1 MILALLNIIL
11 PFCVVI
17 EMLEFELEE
26 FSLIDRGKYKTL
38 RLEELTEEERYLVD
52 PIVAPTSGL
61 RIKILDKPVAG
72 SEKFVLTRRKLF
84 LFLRVFKAISQKYKE
99 MKNGNNLKVLVV
111 TDNRPTRSILLEY
124 CSQIFAYDG
133 YEIFHQKDIPG
144 ESKLSA
150 PYGAASVVLI
160 KDINLVI
167 VLTASHNEL
176 SWNGVKFYIDY
187 PMPMSGDL
195 FKDISNRAI
204 TIREINLDPF
214 YQPIK
219 LDAEQINN
227 DYVISL
233 LNNVLELKSLIGLK
247 IVIWPYLGKA
257 RGIVNLFKRL
267 GADVV
272 LINEEINPPNPIKVV
287 REEKL
292 KQIMEKEASNIA
304 ILLDADRDRIAL
316 YVKQNGKYC
325 YYIPNEIYS
334 ALHNI
339 LANSYRKKIINVR
352 TIPSDLRGDKTS
364 FINILT
370 GVGYKHLGV
379 IMYFLLGMEVDQSK
393 VDKAILY
400 YEDENKTLEK
410 INKADP
416 LRKRL
421 SELIEK
427 DKKHDESF
435 IIVMWEESGGH
446 TINVLNPAKKDSLG
460 HFVFDS
466 KFPIIADKY
475 PVPALVLITE
485 LIARG
490 HEISKS
496 IDWSIKGINRTIPAI
511 DEEKIKIMNNFMKND
526 KNSLT
531 INEKEYKVSAL
542 SDNANNV
549 DIYQLKSTDST
560 LYFRPSGTG
569 PEVRFYIF
577 GKRET
582 HLEEL
587 KTVQDYIK
595 IHYS

>member
-1 MILALLNIIL
+1 
-11 PFCVVI
+11 VI
-17 EMLEFELEE
+17 ELIEFELEE
-26 FSLIDRGKYKTL
+26 FSLNDRGKYKCL
-38 RLEELTEEERYLVD
+38 RLEALTEEERNLVD

-61 RIKILDKPVAG
+61 RIKILDKLERAG
-72 SEKFVLTRRKLF
+72 SEKLFLTKRKLF

-99 MKNGNNLKVLVV
+99 MKNGINLRVLIV
-111 TDNRPTRSILLEY
+111 TDNRPTKNILLEY
-124 CSQIFAYDG
+124 CSQIFAYEG
-133 YEIFHQKDIPG
+133 YEIFHQKDIAG
-144 ESKLSA
+144 ESKVSA
-150 PYGAASVVLI
+150 PYGAASVGLI
-160 KDINLVI
+160 KDIKLVI

-195 FKDISNRAI
+195 FKEISLKAI
-204 TIREINLDPF
+204 EIKEINLDPL
-214 YQPIK
+214 YKPIK
-219 LDAEQINN
+219 IDAEQINN
-227 DYVISL
+227 DYVINL
-233 LNNVLELKSLIGLK
+233 LNEILPLKSLLGLK

-257 RGIVNLFKRL
+257 RGITNLFKRL

-292 KQIMEKEASNIA
+292 KQVMEKEDSKIA

-339 LANSYRKKIINVR
+339 LADHYNKKIINVR
-352 TIPSDLRGDKTS
+352 TIPSDLRGDETS

-370 GVGYKHLGV
+370 GVGYKHLGI
-379 IMYFLLGMEVDQSK
+379 IMYFLLGKDVDQSK
-393 VDKAILY
+393 VNKAILY
-400 YEDENKTLEK
+400 YEDENKTLVK

-421 SELIEK
+421 TELIEK
-427 DKKHDESF
+427 DKKPDERF
-435 IIVMWEESGGH
+435 LIVMWEESGGH
-446 TINVLNPAKKDSLG
+446 TINVLNPARKDNMG
-460 HFVFDS
+460 QFVFDS

-511 DEEKIKIMNNFMKND
+511 DQQKIKIMNNFMKND
-526 KNSLT
+526 KKSLT
-531 INEKEYKVSAL
+531 IKEKVYIVSAL
-542 SDNANNV
+542 TDNADNI
-549 DIYQLKSTDST
+549 DIYRLKSADST

-587 KTVQDYIK
+587 KIVQDYIK
-595 IHYS
+595 MQYS

>member
-1 MILALLNIIL
+1 MIKLI
-11 PFCVVI
+11 
-17 EMLEFELEE
+17 EFELEE
-26 FSLIDRGKYKTL
+26 FSLIDRGKYKIL
-38 RLEELTEEERYLVD
+38 RLEELTEEERFLVD

-61 RIKILDKPVAG
+61 RIEILDKREREN
-72 SEKFVLTRRKLF
+72 SEKYVLTKGKLF

-99 MKNGNNLKVLVV
+99 MKDGKNLKVLIV
-111 TDNRPTRSILLEY
+111 TDNRPTKSILLEY

-144 ESKLSA
+144 ESKTSA
-150 PYGAASVVLI
+150 PYGAASVGLI
-160 KDINLVI
+160 RDIDLVI

-176 SWNGVKFYIDY
+176 SWNGIKFYIDY

-195 FKDISNRAI
+195 FKEISNRAI
-204 TIREINLDPF
+204 KIKEINLDPF
-214 YQPIK
+214 YKPIK
-219 LDAEQINN
+219 IDAEQINN

-233 LNNVLELKSLIGLK
+233 LNDVLELKSLIGLK

-272 LINEEINPPNPIKVV
+272 LINEEINPPNPIKIV

-292 KQIMEKEASNIA
+292 KQVMEKEASNIA
-304 ILLDADRDRIAL
+304 LLLDADRDRIAL

-339 LANSYRKKIINVR
+339 LANNYHKKIINVR
-352 TIPSDLRGDKTS
+352 TIPSDLRGDETS

-400 YEDENKTLEK
+400 YEDENKALVK

-421 SELIEK
+421 TELIEK

-435 IIVMWEESGGH
+435 LIVMWEESGGH
-446 TINVLNPAKKDSLG
+446 TLNVLNPAKKDKLG

-511 DEEKIKIMNNFMKND
+511 DEQKIKIMNNFMKND

-531 INEKEYKVSAL
+531 INEKVYKVSAL
-542 SDNANNV
+542 SDNSNNV
-549 DIYQLKSTDST
+549 DIYRLKSADST

-595 IHYS
+595 MQYS